1 MKRLLTLAAG
11 LLISLP
17 SFAHEGH
24 HHGLSEGILHPL
36 TGLDHLIAL
45 SLIGL
50 LASQTGKLKL
60 SMAQSVFALIIAA
73 LVASMGFVP
82 PMLETG
88 LAISLLVMAV
98 LVAKVL
104 PKAASVAGL
113 AVCLVAALHGAAHGN
128 EVPAGADMKLFFAGF
143 IASSIA
149 LIGGGYLLGKAA
161 QQSAYGQKITRTI
174 AGLAGAFGVTAL
186 VA

>member
-1 MKRLLTLAAG
+1 MKKLLTLAAG
-11 LLISLP
+11 LLFSLP

-24 HHGLSEGILHPL
+24 HHGLSEGLLHPL

-60 SMAQSVFALIIAA
+60 SLAQSVFALILAA
-73 LVASMGFVP
+73 VVASMGFVP
-82 PMLETG
+82 PLLETG

-104 PKAASVAGL
+104 PRSTGVVGL
-113 AVCLVAALHGAAHGN
+113 VVCLVAALHGAAHGN

-143 IASSIA
+143 IASSVA
-149 LIGGGYLLGKAA
+149 LICAGFALGKAA
-161 QQSAYGQKITRTI
+161 QQSQYTQKITRTI
-174 AGLAGAFGVTAL
+174 AGLAGAFGISAL

>member
-11 LLISLP
+11 LLVSLP

-24 HHGLSEGILHPL
+24 HHGLSDGLLHPL

-50 LASQTGKLKL
+50 LASQSGKLKL
-60 SMAQSVFALIIAA
+60 SLAQSLFALVLAA
-73 LVASMGFVP
+73 VVANMGFVP

-104 PKAASVAGL
+104 PRSAGIASLV
-113 AVCLVAALHGAAHGN
+113 VCLVAALHGAAHGN
-128 EVPAGADMKLFFAGF
+128 EVPASADLKLFFAGF
-143 IASSIA
+143 ISSSVA
-149 LIGGGYLLGKAA
+149 LICGGYFIGK
-161 QQSAYGQKITRTI
+161 QLQRSQYGEKFTRAI
-174 AGLAGAFGVTAL
+174 AGVAGAFGLSAL
-186 VA
+186 IA